1 MLLPNTFPHAAR
13 RLALLLGISL
23 LAPVVHAA
31 KAERW
36 VAAGHLGS
44 FKLVALEKRYH
55 KNTQVFWEALRANC
69 EPKSHCNVLF
79 VDAKAVAEI
88 RVLPEREQ
96 LERALLVYTTNRGFE
111 WNCRLRPEADNCF
124 SWPAGKDAS

>member
-1 MLLPNTFPHAAR
+1 MSLPNTFPHAAR
-13 RLALLLGISL
+13 RLALLLGIGL
-23 LAPVVHAA
+23 LTPTAHAA

-36 VAAGHLGS
+36 IAAGHLGS

-55 KNTQVFWEALRANC
+55 KKTQVFWEALRATC
-69 EPKSHCNVLF
+69 GPKSHCNVLF
-79 VDAKAVAEI
+79 VDAKEVEAI
-88 RVLPEREQ
+88 RALPEREQ
-96 LERALLVYTTNRGFE
+96 IERALLVYTTNRGFE